1 MSETRQISK
10 LGMPKWGLTMTEGTV
25 IEWLVEEGAEL
36 DVGDEVVEVE
46 REDQQRS
53 RSAGGGGLAPP
64 SRCGR

>member
-46 REDQQRS
+46 SEKINNVVEAPA
-53 RSAGGGGLAPP
+53 AGVLPP